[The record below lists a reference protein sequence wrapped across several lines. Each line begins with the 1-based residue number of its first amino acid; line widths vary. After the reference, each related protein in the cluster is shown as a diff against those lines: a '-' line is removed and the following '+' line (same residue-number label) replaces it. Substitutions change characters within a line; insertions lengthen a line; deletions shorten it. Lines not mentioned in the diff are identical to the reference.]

1 MVKDNLLVKYFNNF
15 LDFGLFNSILFKG
28 LAYGLVCLTIAHI
41 AKLTKFSSRLDVII
55 TLAVP
60 GGPMLGLFLLG
71 YLFPFANSTGAIFGT
86 IVSFLFLL
94 QLFIGNLLMKERL
107 PSRTKPFA
115 NLYCNLTNNTDFI
128 SSANITK
135 ETARLAVTYIK
146 E

>member
-1 MVKDNLLVKYFNNF
+1 MVKDNLLVKCFYNF

-28 LAYGLVCLTIAHI
+28 LACGLVCILITYI
-41 AKLTKFSSRLDVII
+41 AKLTKFSDRLDKKKMFAI
-55 TLAVP
+55 T

-86 IVSFLFLL
+86 IISFMFLL
-94 QLFIGNLLMKERL
+94 QLFIGNLLVKERL

-135 ETARLAVTYIK
+135 ETARLAVTYKK